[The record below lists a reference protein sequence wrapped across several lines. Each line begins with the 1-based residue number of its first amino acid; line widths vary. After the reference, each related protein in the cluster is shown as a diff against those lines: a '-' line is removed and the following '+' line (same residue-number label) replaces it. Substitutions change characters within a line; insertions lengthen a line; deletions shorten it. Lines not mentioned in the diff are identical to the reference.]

1 MDSGRTVDVAADFSS
16 VDDFDGGGGDDVVV
30 PGANS

>member
-16 VDDFDGGGGDDVVV
+16 VDDFDGGGGDVVA
-30 PGANS
+30 GANS